1 MMNTPQQPY
10 PLRALER
17 HGVVAPMALK
27 KVHQARH
34 NNNEGEEPHQASPR
48 QSTTSTSIGK
58 QNDMSNSNAAVAQ
71 NNETTS
77 PAAEAKKPEPMLVEA
92 KLSEERTS
100 GKPNV
105 GIDIEVK
112 MAPTPEKTRGEKA
125 LDVAGKVG
133 IIGGG
138 VFGGLVLFEG
148 SKLLAKAVSGWFGG
162 DVDAG

>member
-1 MMNTPQQPY
+1 
-10 PLRALER
+10 
-17 HGVVAPMALK
+17 
-27 KVHQARH
+27 
-34 NNNEGEEPHQASPR
+34 
-48 QSTTSTSIGK
+48 
-58 QNDMSNSNAAVAQ
+58 MSNSNAAVAQ